1 MNVQNNPEYDGCQ
14 VVDIRRGRGARTGI
28 VYAKL
33 VDKDGNLLIS
43 GTLDYIVSA
52 LKQRVKK
59 PQSVSFSS
67 EGMLQGVDNV

>member
-1 MNVQNNPEYDGCQ
+1 MNVQNNPEYDGCR

-43 GTLDYIVSA
+43 ATLDYITSA
-52 LKQRVKK
+52 LKQRV
-59 PQSVSFSS
+59 
-67 EGMLQGVDNV
+67 

>member
-14 VVDIRRGRGARTGI
+14 VVDIRRGRGARAGI

-43 GTLDYIVSA
+43 ATLDYITSA
-52 LKQRVKK
+52 LTQRV
-59 PQSVSFSS
+59 
-67 EGMLQGVDNV
+67 